1 MLSRVKWM
9 IVSHNNVTALIDK
22 EHILRQALISAN
34 RIQQYA
40 KKYCCR
46 IFVYHQKCSI
56 VSLCTN
62 TGLGCVLQY
71 MLCQSIFILRFI
83 FFWSFSRLI
92 LNSRVCRICGLKTN
106 KKHTN
111 KPHKQT
117 SKKIT
122 LLTDICFHQINH
134 DKISIYATTL
144 MKTEVKV
151 KM

>member
-1 MLSRVKWM
+1 MDDCQPQQRDCTYRQRTYSQTSINFCQQDTTVC
-9 IVSHNNVTALIDK
+9 K
-22 EHILRQALISAN
+22 EIL
-34 RIQQYA
+34 
-40 KKYCCR
+40 
-46 IFVYHQKCSI
+46 
-56 VSLCTN
+56 
-62 TGLGCVLQY
+62 LQDICIPPEVFH
-71 MLCQSIFILRFI
+71 CQSMHKYWSRLCPTVYALSVNFHFEIF